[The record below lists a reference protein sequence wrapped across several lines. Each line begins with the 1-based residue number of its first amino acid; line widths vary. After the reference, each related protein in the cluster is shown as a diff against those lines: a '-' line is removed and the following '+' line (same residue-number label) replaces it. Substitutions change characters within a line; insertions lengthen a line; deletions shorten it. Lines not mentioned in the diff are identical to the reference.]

1 MPDLDLTGSDNPC
14 SSTTTATATLPTA
27 LTCLPRPSPA
37 SAVVPLP
44 LLPTPATQTTSTS
57 SAPPSIP
64 AAFSTATST
73 GDRLPFELRSILCQ
87 GTRARPHLYQPR
99 GGSVPPVNA

>member
-1 MPDLDLTGSDNPC
+1 M
-14 SSTTTATATLPTA
+14 
-27 LTCLPRPSPA
+27 PSPPKPCELGGA
-37 SAVVPLP
+37 AAAAAPTSSA
-44 LLPTPATQTTSTS
+44 TPATQTTSTS
-57 SAPPSIP
+57 LAPHSIP